1 MALFQGRSSPSSPFP
16 ECPAERTLKL
26 HRTGKI
32 PGPEVNDDT
41 RDLPLMVT
49 GKEAR
54 GSWNKQAAFEIALAY
69 VKYEDALTKDVF
81 ELQELVLR
89 HIPALVAQY
98 KNMHDIKDKSL
109 ELEAKARYGRRRKV
123 LGIFCSC
130 GIWLAEI
137 ICYSWAFVDIR
148 QRVTTRILCV
158 MLKSA
163 LQFLTVPCAH

>member
-1 MALFQGRSSPSSPFP
+1 MLKQHRS
-16 ECPAERTLKL
+16 
-26 HRTGKI
+26 GKI
-32 PGPEVNDDT
+32 PGPVVNDGT
-41 RDLPLMVT
+41 RDLRLMVT

-69 VKYEDALTKDVF
+69 VKFNDALTKDVI

-98 KNMHDIKDKSL
+98 KNMHNVKDKSL
-109 ELEAKARYGRRRKV
+109 ELSVKAQYGRRRKV

-130 GIWLAEI
+130 GILLADI

-148 QRVTTRILCV
+148 QRVETQIFYIMPR
-158 MLKSA
+158 SA
-163 LQFLTVPCAH
+163 SQFLTIPCAH